1 MKEGLTK
8 REQAAYRR
16 SVEAQ
21 KRKYEE
27 FLAKQE
33 EEEKNAKAVAELAI
47 NNLKSMIATAVD
59 SLGTPLTRRGGE
71 LSAIVLL
78 EIIDDSIDTWGVID
92 TYRELKKWGLD
103 FRKKIERMVLAV
115 IDTKGAG
122 RYNTNTLAFK
132 KDSKGEIGRQRYK
145 NDVEGLARALKVDI
159 PSIIF

>member
-1 MKEGLTK
+1 MKRGLTK
-8 REQAAYRR
+8 RQQAGYRR
-16 SVEAQ
+16 SVAAQ
-21 KRKYEE
+21 KRRYEK
-27 FLAKQE
+27 FLEKQE
-33 EEEKNAKAVAELAI
+33 EEEKNAEAVAELAI

-59 SLGTPLTRRGGE
+59 SLSTPLTRRGGE

-78 EIIDDSIDTWGVID
+78 EIIDDSIDTWGLID
-92 TYRELKKWGLD
+92 TYKELKKWSLD

-122 RYNTNTLAFK
+122 RYNTNTFAFK

-145 NDVEGLARALKVDI
+145 DDVEGLARALKVT

>member
-59 SLGTPLTRRGGE
+59 SLATPLTRRGGE

-78 EIIDDSIDTWGVID
+78 EIIDDSIDTWGLID
-92 TYRELKKWGLD
+92 TYKELKKWSLD

-122 RYNTNTLAFK
+122 RYNTNTFAFK

-145 NDVEGLARALKVDI
+145 DDVEGLARALKVT